1 MNTFEYIIPILYD
14 APDRYDVTV
23 EYAPDQIARRLA
35 NRTGRLTWEVRV
47 YHDGQVVDERTTILE
62 FTPDQMPAAAD
73 LVYLWRGSNFDGQG
87 RPGFVEST
95 FKLADDRSHFVTK
108 IPIGN
113 YALYSAPGRPSY
125 RADGDYKF
133 GSPPVISTVG
143 MYGRVIDGYPTVRLD
158 RERGYGESLAC
169 INPYGRPINVF
180 VRTHDGREL
189 PRQRVGPQAGIFISL
204 EPVLKA
210 GEERWTGRV
219 QITANN
225 RLVLYHVRHRFGDVT
240 DITDHEH
247 LDPYR
252 ADPTHV
258 PATLW
263 VRQRIGDFFKRR
275 YGIRW

>member
-1 MNTFEYIIPILYD
+1 MNAFEYIIPILYD

-35 NRTGRLTWEVRV
+35 NRTGKLTWDIRV
-47 YHDGQVVDERTTILE
+47 YHEGVMVDQRVTTLE
-62 FTPDQMPAAAD
+62 FTPDRTPAD
-73 LVYLWRGSNFDGQG
+73 SELQYVWRGSQFDGRG
-87 RPGFVEST
+87 RPGFVESA
-95 FKLADDRSHFVTK
+95 FKLADDNSHFVTK
-108 IPIGN
+108 APMGN
-113 YALYSAPGRPSY
+113 YALYSAKGRPSY

-158 RERGYGESLAC
+158 REHGYGESLAC
-169 INPYGRPINVF
+169 INPYGRPINVA

-189 PRQRVGPQAGIFISL
+189 PRQRITPLSGLFISL

-210 GEERWTGRV
+210 EEARWTGRV

-225 RLVLYHVRHRFGDVT
+225 RLVLYHVRHKFGDPT
-240 DITDHEH
+240 NITDHEH

-252 ADPTHV
+252 ADPTHL
-258 PATLW
+258 PATRWL
-263 VRQRIGDFFKRR
+263 RQKIGSIAERR
-275 YGIRW
+275 FGIRW